1 MKFEQTNVVNI
12 LVSIACTVVLLSL
25 VASCGL
31 GAAQKQ
37 AQITKDQVT
46 VRGLQ
51 QGCAVY
57 AAAANGDYPLPGL
70 SLRLP
75 INMGGE
81 QVRMPGRGEHD
92 YSQDTS
98 ANLYS
103 NMIMNMLIVPS
114 GCISPLENHPG
125 SQECAYNYDV
135 YDPIAGSMWD
145 PAFLVDPSQANQ
157 ALHASYAHK
166 VTCKDRKVNHDTA
179 LPTDA
184 IFTLRGPAEPNGNA
198 YDRSPTLQLIGPSDM
213 WQGNVAFGDGS
224 VGTLLSPFLDNA
236 DFLFAADEP
245 SGTDQWVGVV
255 ITASDDCANI
265 KTAFDPLYN

>member
-12 LVSIACTVVLLSL
+12 VTSLACAVVLLSL

-31 GAAQKQ
+31 GAAQTQ

-46 VRGLQ
+46 LQ
-51 QGCAVY
+51 WLHQACTTHGAY
-57 AAAANGDYPLPGL
+57 SNGDFPLPSL
-70 SLRLP
+70 SARLP
-75 INMGGE
+75 IDMGGE
-81 QVRMPGRGEHD
+81 QVRIPGRGTPDH
-92 YSQDTS
+92 SQDTS

-103 NMIMNMLIVPS
+103 NMIMNNLIPS
-114 GCISPLENHPG
+114 DSCISPLENHPG

-145 PAFLVDPSQANQ
+145 PAFLFDPSNTNQ
-157 ALHASYAHK
+157 ALHASYAHA
-166 VTCKDRKVNHDTA
+166 VTCKERVLNMMA
-179 LPTDA
+179 VEPTDVV
-184 IFTLRGPAEPNGNA
+184 FSLRGPAEPAGES